1 MTTLDS
7 LVSVVMGLVGCIGA
21 PLFVLAF
28 VVGAVRWTAGPVL
41 EAAGGSRRPRTFL
54 LTDLIWLMVQMQLA
68 MGLASYAFP
77 AAMPTEGRVVAMV
90 LLCVPV
96 ILFWLASLL
105 LVSQAGILR
114 PFRRAAVFVVLLP
127 GVALTVLGLPLLT
140 LGLLHALGQRND
152 ASLPSHSSL
161 VVGLQ
166 FAVLAAFSLSL
177 RWLARWVISPV

>member
-1 MTTLDS
+1 MTNIDS
-7 LVSVVMGLVGCIGA
+7 LVSMVMGLAGCIGG
-21 PLFVLAF
+21 PLFALAF

-41 EAAGGSRRPRTFL
+41 EAARGSSRPRTFL
-54 LTDLIWLMVQMQLA
+54 LTDLIWLMMQIQLA

-77 AAMPTEGRVVAMV
+77 AAMPTRARVVAMI
-90 LLCVPV
+90 LLCVPA

-114 PFRRAAVFVVLLP
+114 PLRRAVVFVILLP

-140 LGLLHALGQRND
+140 VGFLHALGQQSSE
-152 ASLPSHSSL
+152 SLPSQSPL
-161 VVGLQ
+161 VAGIQLT
-166 FAVLAAFSLSL
+166 ALAAFSLSL